1 MPTSITANF
10 FNPNVFYQDVSVPTA
25 GTTVQ
30 SGITKLSGKIEL
42 ANGGVWEQYRIQGII
57 TASGA
62 SGYFPFVCL
71 ISGSTAS
78 FIIKDNTTVI
88 SENQNLLGLYTS
100 NLGNQALTSD
110 NDTSPIDFAVTQVSI
125 NDDNVTTSFP
135 DIHGYYALIEADAA
149 ITTDISCIIFVD
161 FIIMVPEGDIITFA
175 N

>member
-1 MPTSITANF
+1 MPTSITTSF
-10 FNPNVFYQDVSVPTA
+10 FNPSVIYQAVSVPTA
-25 GTTVQ
+25 GTIVQ
-30 SGITKLSGKIEL
+30 SGMTKISGKITL
-42 ANGGVWEQYRIQGII
+42 ANGDVYEQYRVQGII
-57 TASGA
+57 STGGA
-62 SGYFPFVCL
+62 SGYLPFVCL

-88 SENQNLLGLYTS
+88 AENQNLLGLYTS

>member
-10 FNPNVFYQDVSVPTA
+10 FNPSVFYQAVSVPTA
-25 GTTVQ
+25 GTVVQ
-30 SGITKLSGKIEL
+30 SGMTKISGKITI
-42 ANGGVWEQYRIQGII
+42 ANGAVYEQYRVQGII
-57 TASGA
+57 STGGA

-71 ISGSTAS
+71 ISGSTNS

-88 SENQNLLGLYTS
+88 AENQNLLGLYTS

-110 NDTSPIDFAVTQVSI
+110 YDTSPIDFAVTQVSI

-135 DIHGYYALIEADAA
+135 DIHGYYALIQADAA